1 MGKKGRVEMRFR
13 ILGVALFAVFA
24 VGMGLSSVASA
35 EDYGTLCGLTPGNNQ
50 GLFMKRTAGVCEEE
64 LAEDVNEFEQV
75 LLLLAEWLV
84 GAKEITTELNTEA
97 PGSLLLEDT
106 KTALGASD
114 VLCTGILD
122 GTIGPDGL
130 DVISEVLTEAKAAVS
145 TTVLVGTAL
154 TCVEHSV
161 CVEPLVWAANLPW
174 NTLLELAETDLG
186 AIFVDLISSG
196 GKGNP
201 GWYVECMGLAGLTDE
216 CLAEGASETGEGVFE
231 AVNVTAGVEAI
242 FLESVTELLALKL
255 AHCSQGG
262 AETGVVEE
270 STGVIK
276 PASGT
281 EVLTVSSET

>member
-1 MGKKGRVEMRFR
+1 MRFR

-64 LAEDVNEFEQV
+64 LAEDVNEFEQI

-84 GAKEITTELNTEA
+84 TAKEITAELNTEA
-97 PGSLLLEDT
+97 SGELLLEDT

-114 VLCTGILD
+114 VLCTGIED

-130 DVISEVLTEAKAAVS
+130 DVTSEVLTSGGVAVS
-145 TTVLVGTAL
+145 LTALAGTAL
-154 TCVEHSV
+154 TCTEQSV
-161 CVEPLVWAANLPW
+161 CVEPLVWAINLPW

-186 AIFVDLISSG
+186 AIFVELTLAG
-196 GKGNP
+196 GHGNP

-216 CLAEGASETGEGVFE
+216 CKAEGASETGEGVSE
-231 AVNVTAGVEAI
+231 VLNVTGGVEGKFSEEI
-242 FLESVTELLALKL
+242 TELLALKL
-255 AHCSQGG
+255 AECTQGG
-262 AETGVVEE
+262 KETGIVAGSGVAKLASPSTEE
-270 STGVIK
+270 
-276 PASGT
+276 
-281 EVLTVSSET
+281 LTVSSET